1 MPGSESRLRLRWKDD
16 SEPSGIGEFFKD
28 RGMTLSGEAISH
40 VNVLGTRIS
49 AVNLE
54 TAVGRIGGWLS
65 QEATG
70 RYVCVTGVHGVMEG
84 LRNPEIRSIHNSAAA
99 CVPDGMP
106 MTWVGRIHGHSDM
119 DRVYGPDLMLRMLE
133 LSAERGYTNFFYGGA
148 EGVADDLKVQMERM
162 FPDLEVVGTC
172 CPPFRP
178 LTPEEE
184 KEVTAEINRLRPD
197 LLWVGLSTPKQE
209 MFMARYHDRLKAK
222 VLIGVGAA
230 FDFHTGRVS
239 QAPRWMMR
247 SGLEWFY
254 RLCTE
259 PRRLGPRYL
268 RNNPA
273 FIWNILLQHSGLRKY
288 PID

>member
-1 MPGSESRLRLRWKDD
+1 
-16 SEPSGIGEFFKD
+16 
-28 RGMTLSGEAISH
+28 MTETNVSH
-40 VNVLGTRIS
+40 VNVLGTRV
-49 AVNLE
+49 AAFNLE
-54 TAVGRIGGWLS
+54 TAVDQIDEWVS
-65 QEATG
+65 QEETG
-70 RYVCVTGVHGVMEG
+70 RYVCVTGVHGVMES
-84 LRNPEIRSIHNSAAA
+84 LRDPEVRRVHNSATA

-106 MTWVGRIHGHSDM
+106 MTWVGRYHGHQDM
-119 DRVYGPDLMLRMLE
+119 DRVYGPDLMLSLLS
-133 LSAERGYTNFFYGGA
+133 LSARKGYSSYFYGGA
-148 EGVADDLKVQMERM
+148 EGVAEELKIRMAER
-162 FPDLEVVGTC
+162 FPGLAVVGTF

-178 LTPEEE
+178 LTEEE
-184 KEVTAEINRLRPD
+184 RTQVVADINRRKPD
-197 LLWVGLSTPKQE
+197 LVWVGLSTPKQE
-209 MFMARYHDRLKAK
+209 IFMEQFHRELNAK
-222 VLIGVGAA
+222 VMIGVGAA

-273 FIWNILLQHSGLRKY
+273 FIWHILVQHSGLRKY

>member
-1 MPGSESRLRLRWKDD
+1 
-16 SEPSGIGEFFKD
+16 
-28 RGMTLSGEAISH
+28 MTYNTASH
-40 VNVLGTRIS
+40 VNVLGTKI
-49 AVNLE
+49 AAFNLK
-54 TAVGRIGGWLS
+54 TAVDQIDQWLVL
-65 QEATG
+65 EETG

-84 LRNPEIRSIHNSAAA
+84 LRDSEIRRVHNTAAA

-106 MTWVGRIHGHSDM
+106 MTWVGRFRGHSEM
-119 DRVYGPDLMLRMLE
+119 DRVYGPDFMLSLLG
-133 LSAERGYTNFFYGGA
+133 LSAQKGYSSYFYGGA
-148 EGVADDLKVQMERM
+148 EGVAEELKIRMMER
-162 FPDLEVVGTC
+162 FPGLAVVGTF

-178 LTPEEE
+178 LTEEE
-184 KEVTAEINRLRPD
+184 RSLVVEDINRRKPD
-197 LLWVGLSTPKQE
+197 LVWVGLSTPKQE
-209 MFMARYHDRLKAK
+209 MFMEQYHRELNAK
-222 VLIGVGAA
+222 VMIGVGAA

-268 RNNPA
+268 RSNPA
-273 FIWNILLQHSGLRKY
+273 FIWNILLQQSGLREY

>member
-1 MPGSESRLRLRWKDD
+1 MM
-16 SEPSGIGEFFKD
+16 SG
-28 RGMTLSGEAISH
+28 TALH
-40 VNVLGTRIS
+40 VNVLGTRIA
-49 AVNLE
+49 AVNME
-54 TAVGRIGGWLS
+54 AAVDLIDTWIS
-65 QEATG
+65 QEDTG
-70 RYVCVTGVHGVMEG
+70 RYVCVSGVHGVMESLG
-84 LRNPEIRSIHNSAAA
+84 NPEIRAAHNGASA

-106 MTWVGRIHGHSDM
+106 MTWVGRFQGHRSM

-148 EGVADDLKVQMERM
+148 EGVADDLKARMEHR
-162 FPDLEVVGTC
+162 FPGLKVIGTF

-178 LTPEEE
+178 LSSEE
-184 KEVTAEINRLRPD
+184 KGRVISNLNRLMPD

-209 MFMARYHDRLKAK
+209 LFMAEFHEELRVK
-222 VLIGVGAA
+222 VMIGVGAA
-230 FDFHTGRVS
+230 FDFHTGRVR

-259 PRRLGPRYL
+259 PRRLAPRYL

-273 FIWNILLQHSGLRKY
+273 FIWNILLQHLGLRKY
-288 PID
+288 PAD